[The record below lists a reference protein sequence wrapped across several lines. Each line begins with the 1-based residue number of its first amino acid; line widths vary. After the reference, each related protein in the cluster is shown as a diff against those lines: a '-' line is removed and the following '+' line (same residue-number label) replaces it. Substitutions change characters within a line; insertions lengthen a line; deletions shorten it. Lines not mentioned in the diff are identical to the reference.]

1 MLSSYFLYL
10 VEVSFCLAVFALLYR
25 LLFAN
30 LTYFSWNRWYLV
42 ASIAVSL
49 GLPLVSFPALTA
61 YLFATPALNQEPLLL
76 RLNWQQL
83 GAAAASATPPTT
95 PIDGLHWTLAGLLA
109 VYGMG
114 MLHRLQG
121 LVRNLWWLRRLARRH
136 PRTNQGAFWLVELS
150 ARQMPAFSFGR
161 HVFLSPLH
169 ASLSSAEREQLLQH
183 ELVHVRQRHTLDILL
198 LESVGVLLWFNPTM
212 YYLRNQLKAVHEYL
226 ADAAVAREAGSVS
239 GYGQL
244 LLKLSAQP
252 FPLSLVHAFSTKQI
266 VQRITMLTTPS
277 SRPMQKLRFLLAL
290 PLAAGAWLATACVDS
305 PTPIGAVPPK
315 LASTTATTPSNASIT
330 WQGNTVVATERLN
343 QALGLQP
350 GDAYDSLALEKRLS
364 FSPDGKDVTSLYMDQ
379 GYLFFSVAPTV
390 QRQPDGSVALTFK
403 IAEGRQAQLGTI
415 TFTGTNKASAASLL
429 EAIPLRS
436 GDTFSR
442 AKLMEAQKN
451 LALLGPFDSK
461 QVGVN
466 PSPAMRPNAPT
477 DLVNVEF
484 TLVER

>member
-1 MLSSYFLYL
+1 M
-10 VEVSFCLAVFALLYR
+10 SFCLAVFALLYR

-61 YLFATPALNQEPLLL
+61 YLFATPTPDQEPLLL

-83 GAAAASATPPTT
+83 EAAAASATPPTT
-95 PIDGLHWTLAGLLA
+95 PLNGLNWTLAGLLA
-109 VYGMG
+109 VYGLG

-136 PRTNQGAFWLVELS
+136 PRTNHGAFWLVELS

-161 HVFLSPLH
+161 NVFLSPLH

-198 LESVGVLLWFNPTM
+198 LESVSVLLWFNPTI

-244 LLKLSAQP
+244 LLKLAAQP

-305 PTPIGAVPPK
+305 PTPIGAAPSKSP
-315 LASTTATTPSNASIT
+315 STTAAATTTSIASIT
-330 WQGNTVVATERLN
+330 WQGNTVVSTERLN
-343 QALGLQP
+343 QALDLKP

-390 QRQPDGSVALTFK
+390 QRQPDGSVALTLK
-403 IAEGRQAQLGTI
+403 IAEGRRAQLGTI
-415 TFTGTNKASAASLL
+415 TFTGNNKASAESLL

-451 LALLGPFDSK
+451 LALLGSFDPN

-466 PSPAMRPNAPT
+466 PSPAMRPNATT